1 MITQF
6 YKKTGI
12 LTNYLAREFLAS
24 EVGDKC
30 PTIAYCTE
38 TFHVSRGT
46 VQDAMMIL
54 EESGSISTEKMRKRG
69 TILTALDKKKLYEMS
84 GIDTITGTMPLPLS
98 LELQGL
104 ASGVCKSMENSPVP
118 FAFAYVQGSSKRLK
132 LLSRGIYDFS
142 IVSWTTAKRL
152 MPRYPDLEVIA
163 SLPDSIYS
171 AEYTLYISEARGGC
185 LRDGLVAAS
194 DPLCTDQTVL
204 LQQLTGAYDIRHI
217 DAPYSTQRALLLD
230 GGCDIIL
237 IRNHPEMNASSS
249 CRAVPV
255 PQDLYDRADS
265 TTPVILGN
273 RNNYGMNR
281 LLGYYLKPS
290 EISVTQRSI
299 LDKKTRPRF
308 Y

>member
-12 LTNYLAREFLAS
+12 LTNYLAREFLSS

-46 VQDAMMIL
+46 VQDAMIIL
-54 EESGSISTEKMRKRG
+54 EDSGCISTEKMRKRG
-69 TILTALDKKKLYEMS
+69 TILTALNKKKLYKMS

-104 ASGVCKSMENSPVP
+104 ASGVCISMEASPVP
-118 FAFAYVQGSSKRLK
+118 FAFAYIQGSSQRLK
-132 LLSRGIYDFS
+132 LLSRSIYDFT
-142 IVSWTTAKRL
+142 ITSWTTAKRL
-152 MPRYPDLEVIA
+152 MPQFPDIEVVTGL
-163 SLPDSIYS
+163 SDSIYS
-171 AEYTLYISEARGGC
+171 KEYTLYVSADKGGC

-204 LQQLTGAYDIRHI
+204 LHQLTDAYDIRHI
-217 DAPYSTQRALLLD
+217 EAPFSTQRALLLD

-237 IRNHPEMNASSS
+237 IRNHPELNVSPA
-249 CRAVPV
+249 CKAVTV
-255 PQDLYDRADS
+255 PQELYNRAEI
-265 TTPVILGN
+265 TTPVVLGN
-273 RNNYGMNR
+273 KNNYGMNS
-281 LLGYYLKPS
+281 LLSYYLKPS
-290 EISVTQRSI
+290 EISATQQSI
-299 LDKKTRPRF
+299 LDKTMRPRF

>member
-1 MITQF
+1 MATQF

-46 VQDAMMIL
+46 VQDAMTIL
-54 EESGSISTEKMRKRG
+54 EDSGCISTEKMRKRG
-69 TILTALDKKKLYEMS
+69 TLLTALDKKKLYEMS
-84 GIDTITGTMPLPLS
+84 GIDTITGTMPLPIA

-104 ASGVCKSMENSPVP
+104 ASGVCKSMEASPVP
-118 FAFAYVQGSSKRLK
+118 FAFAYIQGSSKRMK
-132 LLSRGIYDFS
+132 LLNRGIYDFT
-142 IVSWTTAKRL
+142 IVSWATAKRL
-152 MPRYPDLEVIA
+152 MPQYQELEVIA
-163 SLPDSIYS
+163 SLSDSIYS
-171 AEYTLYISEARGGC
+171 KEYTLYVSEAKGGR
-185 LRDGLVAAS
+185 LRDGLIAAS

-204 LQQLTGAYDIRHI
+204 LHQLTDTYRIRHI

-230 GGCDIIL
+230 NGCDMIL
-237 IRNHPEMNASSS
+237 VRCDEEMNTSPL
-249 CRAVPV
+249 CRAITV
-255 PQDLYDRADS
+255 PQELYDRSDS
-265 TTPVILGN
+265 TTPVVLGN

-281 LLGYYLKPS
+281 LLSYFLKPTK
-290 EISVTQRSI
+290 ISTTQRAI
-299 LDKKTRPRF
+299 LEKKTRPRF